1 VEREGKREKKQ
12 RKEEREGESEKER
25 KKKGREER
33 QTDKTPSAY
42 QGSIPGA
49 FYREVKILGNETQ

>member
-1 VEREGKREKKQ
+1 MRKKER
-12 RKEEREGESEKER
+12 RKEGR
-25 KKKGREER
+25 KDR